1 MRSPSIEVRPG
12 DLACGVDA
20 RCEDFTRWGKGGEG
34 APAIA
39 NEAVIRP
46 SKDGVKPGD
55 LARRVDAPWLGAG
68 RMRYRYRRGYVKAAE
83 GAPAIANEAMRTR
96 RIVVPPG
103 DLARGVDALWEGGDR
118 TRWVE
123 AGDGLSVDR
132 RDRWGQHAHKE
143 HHRRKPFSISHQT
156 NSFLRLPAFAG
167 CVVGR
172 ILLKLVG
179 Q

>member
-20 RCEDFTRWGKGGEG
+20 RWAGGDRTRW
-34 APAIA
+34 
-39 NEAVIRP
+39 
-46 SKDGVKPGD
+46 
-55 LARRVDAPWLGAG
+55 
-68 RMRYRYRRGYVKAAE
+68 VKAGE
-83 GAPAIANEAMRTR
+83 GAPAIANEAMRSR
-96 RIVVPPG
+96 RIEVSPG
-103 DLARGVDALWEGGDR
+103 DLACGVDACWGGVGR
-118 TRWVE
+118 TRWVK

-143 HHRRKPFSISHQT
+143 HHRKKPFSISHQT
-156 NSFLRLPAFAG
+156 NSLLRPPASAG